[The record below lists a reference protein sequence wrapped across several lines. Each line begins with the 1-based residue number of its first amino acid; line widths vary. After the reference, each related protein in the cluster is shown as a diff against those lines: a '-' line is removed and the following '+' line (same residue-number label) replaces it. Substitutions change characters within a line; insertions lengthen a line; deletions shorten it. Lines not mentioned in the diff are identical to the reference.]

1 MTPKRKTSANL
12 TRTITSIYQDELR
25 KTRDRMLVASKIA
38 DSLKAK
44 NISQTKFAEMIGR
57 SESEVSEWLSGDGN
71 IMADTLSDIKK
82 ILGVDLPNIS

>member
-12 TRTITSIYQDELR
+12 TRTITSIDQDELR

-82 ILGVDLPNIS
+82 ILGVDLLNIS